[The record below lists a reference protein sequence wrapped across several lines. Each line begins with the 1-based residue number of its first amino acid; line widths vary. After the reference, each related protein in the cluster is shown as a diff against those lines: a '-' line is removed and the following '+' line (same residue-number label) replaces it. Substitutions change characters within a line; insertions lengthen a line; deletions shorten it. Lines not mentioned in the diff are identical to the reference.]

1 MSSVLKLPADGSGV
15 HISGNVILATC
26 TADEETV
33 IVSGGADGE
42 VKLVA
47 LKPKATESS
56 EMQHVEKRALEEDIP
71 TITTIE
77 DNEVR
82 VLVDRVHA

>member
-1 MSSVLKLPADGSGV
+1 M
-15 HISGNVILATC
+15 
-26 TADEETV
+26 
-33 IVSGGADGE
+33 
-42 VKLVA
+42 KLVA

-82 VLVDRVHA
+82 VLVDRVHAHK